1 MWNKPVVKGQT
12 LCDLLTRGICS
23 SRILRH
29 RARGRPG
36 RGDGELVSAGVGVRV
51 VDEASSGGDGGN
63 GCPAVRMS
71 LAPSS
76 RALKWLKRQVHV
88 ACILTQREE
97 GRERIKKA
105 S

>member
-1 MWNKPVVKGQT
+1 MIYSREASAAVGFT
-12 LCDLLTRGICS
+12 GTERGV
-23 SRILRH
+23 
-29 RARGRPG
+29 G
-36 RGDGELVSAGVGVRV
+36 RGGETESLCAAGVGVRV